1 MGDVKDFID
10 SFWNGLSSTTMTFF
24 DKYTFSLLE
33 LFITAA
39 IVSIIAY
46 FLWRLFNG

>member
-1 MGDVKDFID
+1 MEDVKDFID

-24 DKYTFSLLE
+24 GKYSFTLLE
-33 LFITAA
+33 LFITIT